1 MGLRGSLWGLVAGK
15 PRYDVIFFEGHNR
28 HRHPVNRRSPSSCQS
43 INNQSIRVS
52 HKRTKH
58 SNPYVQSTHP
68 PRHRPRVSKWHTQ
81 GGHEVRTLLSEQQ
94 HHQQHLVPS
103 SPVTTASPHATT
115 PTPPAPRC
123 KPHAASR
130 TLHSPTALR
139 NTQHAQA
146 HPTIDH
152 KHPNNHMSST
162 PHP

>member
-15 PRYDVIFFEGHNR
+15 PRYDVIFFEGHQSSSSS
-28 HRHPVNRRSPSSCQS
+28 VNRRSPSSCQS